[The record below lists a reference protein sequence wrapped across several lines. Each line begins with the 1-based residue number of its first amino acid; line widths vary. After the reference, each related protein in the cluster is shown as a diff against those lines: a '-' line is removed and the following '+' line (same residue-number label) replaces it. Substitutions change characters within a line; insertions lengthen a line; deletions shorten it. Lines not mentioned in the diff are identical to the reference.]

1 MMIDKKLKNAFLN
14 PKSIA
19 IVGAS
24 ANEKK
29 TSARIQRFL
38 VSHGY
43 SGKIFP
49 INPNREEVFGLKC
62 YSSLTQ
68 ITDQV
73 DHVFIA
79 VDGKKLFLQLKMQFL
94 LRLLAR
100 PYFLE
105 VLVRQVKREL

>member
-1 MMIDKKLKNAFLN
+1 MMIDKKLKNAFLT

-49 INPNREEVFGLKC
+49 INPNREEVFGLNC
-62 YSSLTQ
+62 YSLSL
-68 ITDQV
+68 I
-73 DHVFIA
+73 HI
-79 VDGKKLFLQLKMQFL
+79 
-94 LRLLAR
+94 
-100 PYFLE
+100 
-105 VLVRQVKREL
+105 